1 MSENNQQISQ
11 NPNLEKENRKE
22 KINILRN
29 MGINPFPNSYE
40 VTYKSKDIIE
50 KFDELEKNQTEVSI
64 AGRIMLYRIMGKSS
78 FLTIKILR
86 EIFKLIFKEIKSET
100 IFIIM
105 YSKNLL
111 ILAI

>member
-40 VTYKSKDIIE
+40 FT
-50 KFDELEKNQTEVSI
+50 
-64 AGRIMLYRIMGKSS
+64 
-78 FLTIKILR
+78 
-86 EIFKLIFKEIKSET
+86 
-100 IFIIM
+100 
-105 YSKNLL
+105 
-111 ILAI
+111 